1 MAMDLKSKKGFS
13 YRGSMYLILTLL
25 VMSLIGGVIIYRN
38 SLLSH
43 IKGNNAVQL
52 DDDIFISIIFIAA
65 ATVAVSLFLAI
76 RINRNIK
83 RLERLALA
91 MERGEEKESM
101 PKFANDELGDIARH
115 IIDLYGRLSEA
126 SESIKREHDKALHE
140 EQEKLRIKRQ
150 LTNNINHELKTPVA
164 AIQGYLETMTTSQD
178 MTEEERNSFIAKSY
192 AHCQRLTQLLTD
204 VSTIT
209 RMEDGSSRIEREMV
223 DLHTIVSEIASDV
236 ALLPDDKR
244 MRMNIALPSP
254 MPVYGNSTLLV
265 SIIKNLT
272 DNAIAYSGGRDIYIK
287 CLGEQDG
294 MYTISFADNGIGI
307 EDDHIDYIFE
317 RFYRIDKGRS
327 RKLGGTG
334 LGLSIVKNGV
344 LFHGG
349 NIEVKNR
356 KVGGLE
362 FTFTLPKSKR
372 EAEAN

>member
-25 VMSLIGGVIIYRN
+25 VMTLIGGVIIYRH
-38 SLLSH
+38 SLISH
-43 IKGNNAVQL
+43 IKGNSAVQL
-52 DDDIFISIIFIAA
+52 DDDIFVCIIFIAA
-65 ATVAVSLFLAI
+65 ATVIVSLFLAI

-83 RLERLALA
+83 NLERLALA

-115 IIDLYGRLSEA
+115 IIDLYSRLSDA

-140 EQEKLRIKRQ
+140 EQEKLRIKKQ

-164 AIQGYLETMTTSQD
+164 AIQGYLETIITSKD
-178 MTEEERNSFIAKSY
+178 MTDEECNSFITKSY

-223 DLHTIVSEIASDV
+223 DLHAIVGEIASDV

-244 MRMNIALPSP
+244 MRMNIDLPSP
-254 MPVYGNSTLLV
+254 MPVYGNSTLLI

-272 DNAIAYSGGRDIYIK
+272 DNAIAYSGGRDIYVK
-287 CLGEQDG
+287 CLGEQDD

-334 LGLSIVKNGV
+334 LGLSIVKNAV

-362 FTFTLPKSKR
+362 FTFTLPKKAMS
-372 EAEAN
+372 NG

>member
-1 MAMDLKSKKGFS
+1 MDLKSKKGFS

-25 VMSLIGGVIIYRN
+25 ASLLIGGVIAYRH

-43 IKGNNAVQL
+43 FKGNNAVRL
-52 DDDIFISIIFIAA
+52 DDGIFVSIIFVAA

-91 MERGEEKESM
+91 MERGDEKESM

-164 AIQGYLETMTTSQD
+164 AIQGYLETMTTSKD
-178 MTEEERNSFIAKSY
+178 ITNEERDAFIAKSY

-209 RMEDGSSRIEREMV
+209 RMEDGSSRIERDKV
-223 DLHTIVSEIASDV
+223 DLRAIVSEIASEV

-244 MRMNIALPSP
+244 MRVNIDLPTP
-254 MPVYGNSTLLV
+254 MPVYGNYTLLM

-272 DNAIAYSGGRDIYIK
+272 DNAIAYSGGRDIYVK
-287 CLGEQDG
+287 CLGEEDG

-344 LFHGG
+344 IFHGG

-362 FTFTLPKSKR
+362 FTFTLPKAKG
-372 EAEAN
+372 ETAEN

>member
-25 VMSLIGGVIIYRN
+25 VISLIGGVIIYRN

-65 ATVAVSLFLAI
+65 ATVVVSLFLAI

-83 RLERLALA
+83 RLERLAFA
-91 MERGEEKESM
+91 MERGDEKESM

-126 SESIKREHDKALHE
+126 SESIKREHNKALHE

-164 AIQGYLETMTTSQD
+164 AIQGYLETMTTSKD
-178 MTEEERNSFIAKSY
+178 MTEEERDAFIAKSY

-209 RMEDGSSRIEREMV
+209 RMEDGSSRIERDQV
-223 DLHTIVSEIASDV
+223 DLRTIVNEIASEV
-236 ALLPDDKR
+236 SLLPDDKR
-244 MRMNIALPSP
+244 MRMNIDLPTP
-254 MPVYGNSTLLV
+254 MFVYGNYTLLM
-265 SIIKNLT
+265 SIIKNLS

-287 CLGEQDG
+287 SLGEKDG
-294 MYTISFADNGIGI
+294 MYTLSFADNGIGI
-307 EDDHIDYIFE
+307 DDEHLAHIFE
-317 RFYRIDKGRS
+317 RFYRIDAGRS

-334 LGLSIVKNGV
+334 LGLSIVKNAV

-349 NIEVKNR
+349 SIDVKNR

-362 FTFTLPKSKR
+362 FTFTLPK
-372 EAEAN
+372 AEAKVE

>member
-1 MAMDLKSKKGFS
+1 MDLKSKKGFS

-25 VMSLIGGVIIYRN
+25 VMSLIGGVIIYRH
-38 SLLSH
+38 SLISH
-43 IKGNNAVQL
+43 IKGNSAVQL

-65 ATVAVSLFLAI
+65 ATVVVSLFLAI

-83 RLERLALA
+83 NLERLALA
-91 MERGEEKESM
+91 MERGDEKESM

-164 AIQGYLETMTTSQD
+164 AIQGYLETMTTSKD
-178 MTEEERNSFIAKSY
+178 MTDEERDSFIAKSY

-209 RMEDGSSRIEREMV
+209 RMEDGSSRIERERV
-223 DLHTIVSEIASDV
+223 DLRTIVSEIASEV

-244 MRMNIALPSP
+244 MRVNIDLPSP
-254 MPVYGNSTLLV
+254 MPVYGNSTLLM

-272 DNAIAYSGGRDIYIK
+272 DNAIAYSGGRDIYVK

-334 LGLSIVKNGV
+334 LGLSIVKNGI

-362 FTFTLPKSKR
+362 FTFTLPIAK
-372 EAEAN
+372 AETVAN